1 MKGTDANMDSGK
13 NIQEVVK
20 FELQRYKRPATIESL
35 RASHVA
41 FTGSPRKHP
50 YDSEKVIL
58 VIDPYSSNPFYYEFN
73 RSDIAYVE
81 ELPSIVDLDKETITM
96 VRVWVIK
103 NSIGLRATPFLVG
116 DTL

>member
-1 MKGTDANMDSGK
+1 MNSDK

-35 RASHVA
+35 RENHVA
-41 FTGSPRKHP
+41 FSGSPRKHP

-58 VIDPYSSNPFYYEFN
+58 VIDPYSSNPFYYEFD

-81 ELPSIVDLDKETITM
+81 ELPSVINLDNETLTM
-96 VRVWVIK
+96 VRVWVVK
-103 NSIGLRATPFLVG
+103 NSVGLRATPFIVG